1 VREKRDGGRD
11 GDRRPDLGFNIV
23 NYTFLLKGKPRSRRE
38 EVEVL
43 WLVGIKK
50 TVTKGPKIVK

>member
-1 VREKRDGGRD
+1 VRKKRDGGRD
-11 GDRRPDLGFNIV
+11 GGRGPDLCFNIL
-23 NYTFLLKGKPRSRRE
+23 NYTFSFKRPAQERKE

-43 WLVGIKK
+43 WVVGIK

>member
-1 VREKRDGGRD
+1 MRDGGRD
-11 GDRRPDLGFNIV
+11 GDRRPDLGFNIL

-50 TVTKGPKIVK
+50 R